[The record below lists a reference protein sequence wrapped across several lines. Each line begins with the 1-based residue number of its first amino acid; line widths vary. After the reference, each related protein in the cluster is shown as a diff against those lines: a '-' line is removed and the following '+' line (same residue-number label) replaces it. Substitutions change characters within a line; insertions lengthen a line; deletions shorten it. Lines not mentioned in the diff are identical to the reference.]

1 VIQKVAFVLIGGGVL
16 TALGFSMWLF
26 ITAPDLALIWKII
39 LGIVVVGIFLML
51 VQAGWERYRA
61 SKGKEE
67 DFKEVKY

>member
-1 VIQKVAFVLIGGGVL
+1 MIQKVAFVLIAGGVL

-26 ITAPDLALIWKII
+26 VTAPDLALIWKII
-39 LGIVVVGIFLML
+39 FGIVVVGIFLML

-61 SKGKEE
+61 YKGKDE